1 MIKPKPLRLFAEDA
15 EGLEI
20 ISSMTQDAIAKIQGF
35 SYDKT
40 QRRFS
45 VEVNRFHWEISTK
58 RKPYFRSRSLVS
70 VDSVLSVRAKN
81 LPADSSDEV
90 VNLLSITFDQNA
102 KENPDGKLRLVF
114 SQGGEVEVN
123 VECIDVSLVDSD
135 SSWPTIKKPKHKSI

>member
-1 MIKPKPLRLFAEDA
+1 MKKPKPLRLFAEDA
-15 EGLEI
+15 KGLEI

-45 VEVNRFHWEISTK
+45 VEVNRFHWEISAK

-81 LPADSSDEV
+81 LPAASSDEV
-90 VNLLSITFDQNA
+90 VNLLSVTFDQNA
-102 KENPDGKLRLVF
+102 EENPDGKLRLVF